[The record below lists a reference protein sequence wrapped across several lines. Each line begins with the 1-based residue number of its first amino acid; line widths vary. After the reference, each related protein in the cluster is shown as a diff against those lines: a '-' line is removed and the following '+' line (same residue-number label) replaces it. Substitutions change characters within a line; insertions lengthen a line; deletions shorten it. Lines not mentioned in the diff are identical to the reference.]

1 MHQRSLTVL
10 GKNAG
15 DFQVKMV
22 ILFQKLFIIFT
33 TEMFLHAHFRTVR
46 ERKENTDERT
56 VQIYHNTD
64 RQSEKKTPIQ
74 K

>member
-15 DFQVKMV
+15 DFRVKMV

-33 TEMFLHAHFRTVR
+33 TEMFCMRISERLR
-46 ERKENTDERT
+46 ERKENTNERT
-56 VQIYHNTD
+56 VQI
-64 RQSEKKTPIQ
+64 
-74 K
+74 